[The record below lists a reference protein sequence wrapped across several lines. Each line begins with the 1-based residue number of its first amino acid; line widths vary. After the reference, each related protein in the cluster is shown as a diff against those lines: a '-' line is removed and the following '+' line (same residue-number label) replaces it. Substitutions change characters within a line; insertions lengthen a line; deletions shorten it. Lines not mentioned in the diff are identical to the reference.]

1 MPLPM
6 MGPGSMPSS
15 MMGPGSVPSGPMSS
29 SHASIS
35 SHSSVAH
42 VPLLAPGVPK
52 YCVRDRILGC
62 PSTCERVD
70 EWGCRSCPC
79 APGKISSFSFLTNLT
94 LKAPR
99 KNASGNVVC

>member
-1 MPLPM
+1 MPSPM

-29 SHASIS
+29 SHASMS

-79 APGKISSFSFLTNLT
+79 APGKISSFRF
-94 LKAPR
+94 
-99 KNASGNVVC
+99 